1 MAYQL
6 EITDTFGGE
15 ANYSWVRRHTFDKP
29 ATASRRS
36 IVRRAKA
43 LAGWTNVPCIVDDY
57 GDLISIKPRGVCM
70 VAHVYWFEGEEQE
83 GA

>member
-29 ATASRRS
+29 ATASLRS

-43 LAGWTNVPCIVDDY
+43 LAGWTNVPCVVDEY
-57 GDLISIKPRGVCM
+57 GDLISIKPRGAAM
-70 VAHVYWFEGEEQE
+70 VAFVTWSENYHGE
-83 GA
+83 